1 MSTPLPKTVCLRRS
15 APQLSNPALLFIRL
29 TYSLCVS
36 IILLAMKK
44 QVQISLAL
52 LTLSSVVHA
61 YVVNITPGTR
71 AIYLQVGAGGPVTG
85 GGGTF
90 ATGGTPSNS
99 AVVNEVSV
107 SVPAATVGAG
117 SVAMTSNSTVTISP
131 YDNFAFCTVPAQV
144 YVGGFFRAPAAGTA
158 GTLTVTAPTSLT
170 NGAGGTIPFSEIS
183 WVSGGTG
190 DATPTIPSGTFVGG
204 GPQTMYTVTRNT
216 WFESCLQFNY
226 ANTAIVPAGTYRGTV
241 TYTLTAP

>member
-1 MSTPLPKTVCLRRS
+1 MKISLICL
-15 APQLSNPALLFIRL
+15 
-29 TYSLCVS
+29 T
-36 IILLAMKK
+36 LLA
-44 QVQISLAL
+44 
-52 LTLSSVVHA
+52 LSTAADA

-90 ATGGTPSNS
+90 ASGGTPSNS
-99 AVVNEVSV
+99 ATVNQVSV
-107 SVPAATVGAG
+107 NVPAASVGTGA
-117 SVAMTSNSTVTISP
+117 VAMTTNSTVTNSP
-131 YDNFAFCTVPAQV
+131 YDNFVFCTVPAQV

-158 GTLTVTAPTSLT
+158 GTLTVTAPASLT
-170 NGAGGTIPFSEIS
+170 NGSGGTIPFSRIS

-204 GPQTMYTVTRNT
+204 GPQTIYTVTRNT

-226 ANTAIVPAGTYRGTV
+226 ANTDIVPAGTYTGTV